1 MMEVVRVCTMKTLL
15 RFTGAGDRKNP
26 AAGERSF
33 VPAMWE
39 KPSERGIVRKGQR
52 MQRESAP
59 LPLKISF
66 TTSGSRERHAGFSLL
81 ELLMVINIMAW
92 MAWASITALWGISG
106 GIAMNRKV
114 SDMQS
119 ILELARSQA
128 MQLNT
133 YVYVGFFES
142 DGMKASGKLPV
153 TSGVGKIWIGTVAT
167 KDGTAGY
174 NPSDPSSVISP
185 SNLMPIG
192 KLQQMENLHL
202 DQSLPFGHAAM
213 LTNSMVVGVAPV
225 NAPFGWP
232 VNTKATIPGFT
243 VAVIRFDPRGSAT
256 IPGSQA
262 LPEALQIA
270 LRPSKGG
277 MVAVNSMDT
286 AVVQVDAI
294 NGIVKALRPS
304 P

>member
-1 MMEVVRVCTMKTLL
+1 MLV
-15 RFTGAGDRKNP
+15 
-26 AAGERSF
+26 
-33 VPAMWE
+33 
-39 KPSERGIVRKGQR
+39 
-52 MQRESAP
+52 
-59 LPLKISF
+59 
-66 TTSGSRERHAGFSLL
+66 
-81 ELLMVINIMAW
+81 VINIMAW

-106 GIAMNRKV
+106 GLAMNRRV

-142 DGMKASGKLPV
+142 DGMQPSGMLPV

-167 KDGTAGY
+167 KDGTQGY
-174 NPSDPSSVISP
+174 NPADPSSLIDP
-185 SNLMPIG
+185 SNLIPIG

-202 DQSLPFGHAAM
+202 DQSLPFGNPGM
-213 LTNSMVVGVAPV
+213 LSNSVLLGIAPV

-232 VNTKATIPGFT
+232 VNTKKTIPGFSG
-243 VAVIRFDPRGSAT
+243 AVIQFSPKGSAS

-262 LPEALQIA
+262 LPEGLQIA
-270 LRPSKGG
+270 LHPSKGR
-277 MVAVNSMDT
+277 MVSVNTMDT
-286 AVVQVDAI
+286 AVVQIDAV
-294 NGIVKALRPS
+294 NGIVKAFRPG

>member
-1 MMEVVRVCTMKTLL
+1 MGVVRTCTMKTLL
-15 RFTGAGDRKNP
+15 RVTGAGDRKSP
-26 AAGERSF
+26 ATKEGLC
-33 VPAMWE
+33 
-39 KPSERGIVRKGQR
+39 VRKGSR
-52 MQRESAP
+52 KKSGRFLTTDAGSSISRES
-59 LPLKISF
+59 S
-66 TTSGSRERHAGFSLL
+66 AGFSLL
-81 ELLMVINIMAW
+81 EMLVVINIMAW

-106 GIAMNRKV
+106 GLAMNRRV

-142 DGMKASGKLPV
+142 DGMQPSGSVPV
-153 TSGVGKIWIGTVAT
+153 ASGVGKIWIGTVAT
-167 KDGTAGY
+167 KDGTPGY
-174 NPSDPSSVISP
+174 NPADPSSAIAP
-185 SNLMPIG
+185 GNLMPIG

-202 DQSLPFGHAAM
+202 DQSLPFGNAAM
-213 LTNSMVVGVAPV
+213 LTNSTILGVTPV

-232 VNTKATIPGFT
+232 VNTKSTIPGFS
-243 VAVIRFDPRGSAT
+243 VAVIRFDPRGSAS
-256 IPGSQA
+256 IPGSQS

-270 LRPSKGG
+270 LRPAKGR
-277 MVAVNSMDT
+277 MVAANALDT
-286 AVVQVDAI
+286 AVIQVDAV